1 MKIKYLN
8 FCLVFCMLFG
18 SLLSAYPI
26 YAQDVND
33 QFPPCTTP
41 TDPDFFF
48 WNDPNDPSIF
58 DWITFGLDGCI
69 APDTWICDWS
79 FGDGTTATGCFLEDY
94 KQYQSDGDYLVSVAI
109 TGVENA
115 TLSRTLEVRTH
126 DVAIT
131 KFTAPQSARAG
142 QTRQIVVYLRNN
154 RYPENVQVEL
164 YKSTSNGY
172 ASVGTIFPQLVPVR
186 QANRTTAFY
195 FSYTFTAEDAYN
207 GKVTFM
213 AMAFI
218 LDFRD
223 ALPGDNQAISL
234 PTRVSR

>member
-8 FCLVFCMLFG
+8 LGLVFCMLMG
-18 SLLSAYPI
+18 SLLSAYPT
-26 YAQDVND
+26 YA
-33 QFPPCTTP
+33 TP
-41 TDPDFFF
+41 TSWPPVSF
-48 WNDPNDPSIF
+48 WNYPYDPSIF
-58 DWITFGLDGCI
+58 DSISFGLYDEIPQGWTCLW
-69 APDTWICDWS
+69 D
-79 FGDGTTATGCFLEDY
+79 FGDGTTYNECWVNEA
-94 KQYQSDGDYLVSVAI
+94 KQYNTDGDYTVNLQVTNEIGETASVSRV
-109 TGVENA
+109 V
-115 TLSRTLEVRTH
+115 SVRTH

-154 RYPENVQVEL
+154 RYPEYVQVEL

-218 LDFRD
+218 IDLRD
-223 ALPGDNQAISL
+223 ALPGDNEAISL